1 VVIRKQYIDNFYDCN
16 LIEVLQNT
24 VPILKSI
31 LKVIG
36 LTIAGILIVTLIST
50 TLYINL
56 SPQFGKS
63 PTNDQKLAYAKTD
76 HYKDGKFLNET
87 RTVMDLKFF
96 PMIKK
101 LLNPLPNR
109 APKVDIIVDKIDSL
123 EIVNHNANIT
133 QLTWFGHSAFLLEL
147 DGKKILLDPM
157 FGSSPS
163 PVPLLAG
170 KRYSKELPIE
180 IEKLPFIDAV
190 IFSHDHYDH
199 LDYGSIK
206 KLKDKVGQFYTPL
219 GVGNH
224 LIEWGVPEENVHQL
238 NWWDTIMFDQIE
250 LVCTPAR
257 HFSGRGITDRNT
269 TLWSSWVIKEAKEN
283 IYFSGDGGYGP
294 HFKEIGNQYGP
305 FDISMMECGQYNQD
319 WHAIHMMPEET
330 AQAAVDLRSKLFMP
344 IHWGAFTLAFHSWT
358 DPAERV
364 TKAAEKLNQPVTT
377 PKIGEPVIV
386 GAGIYPT
393 VHWWSEY

>member
-1 VVIRKQYIDNFYDCN
+1 MQIIKR
-16 LIEVLQNT
+16 L
-24 VPILKSI
+24 LKM
-31 LKVIG
+31 IG
-36 LTIAGILIVTLIST
+36 ITIAGIIIVTLIGA
-50 TLYINL
+50 TLFINL

-63 PTNDQKLAYAKTD
+63 PSKEQKLVYAKTN
-76 HYKDGKFLNET
+76 HYKSGRFVNET
-87 RTVMDLKFF
+87 RTVMDIHLWDVLKK
-96 PMIKK
+96 M
-101 LLNPLPNR
+101 LNPQPERTPNEN
-109 APKVDIIVDKIDSL
+109 IQVDKIDSL
-123 EIVNHNANIT
+123 EIVNHEANIT
-133 QLTWFGHSAFLLEL
+133 QLTWFGHSTFLLEL

-163 PVPLLAG
+163 PIAFMGG

-199 LDYGSIK
+199 LDYGSIQ
-206 KLKDKVGQFYTPL
+206 KLKDKVGRFYTPL

-224 LIEWGVPEENVHQL
+224 LIDWGVPEENVYQL
-238 NWWDTIMFDQIE
+238 NWWDAIMFDQIE

-257 HFSGRGITDRNT
+257 HFSGRGILDRNK
-269 TLWSSWVIKEAKEN
+269 TLCASWVIKGEKEN

-294 HFKEIGNQYGP
+294 HFKEIGNKYGP

-330 AQAAVDLRSKLFMP
+330 AQAAVDLQSKLFMP
-344 IHWGAFTLAFHSWT
+344 IHWGAFTLAFHDWT
-358 DPAERV
+358 DPVERV
-364 TKAAEKLNQPVTT
+364 TKKALELNMPVTT

-386 GAGIYPT
+386 GGTQYPT
-393 VHWWSEY
+393 SKWWTSFD